1 MCTQNEL
8 STITQLIAKIY
19 REYYGEHLVSVY
31 LYGSYARKDN
41 DNESDIDMV
50 AIVDETREQAEK
62 TLKKVWDESFEVAF
76 EYDIVISTTVIPYT
90 EFETMKHDL
99 PYYRNIMNEGVKI
112 SA

>member
-1 MCTQNEL
+1 MCTQRDL
-8 STITQLIAKIY
+8 DTITHLIAKIY
-19 REYYGEHLVSVY
+19 RKYYGDNLVSVY

-50 AIVDETREQAEK
+50 AIVNESREHAEK
-62 TLKKVWDESFEVAF
+62 TLKSVWDESFEIAF
-76 EYDIVISTTVIPYT
+76 EYDIVISPTVISYN